1 MDKNEN
7 DSDDLIDIMLE
18 LHKYVPVKKCTLVDG
33 NSQRDVSGDV
43 CHAILIGGDQLTRKR
58 MEGVIDMR
66 RNSKTPITSLRGL
79 VPVCEDWNAKGISLE
94 VLLQTKV

>member
-1 MDKNEN
+1 
-7 DSDDLIDIMLE
+7 MLE
-18 LHKYVPVKKCTLVDG
+18 LHKYVPVKKCTLVDE

-43 CHAILIGGDQLTRKR
+43 CHAILLGGDQLTRKR

-66 RNSKTPITSLRGL
+66 RNSKTPITSLSGL
-79 VPVCEDWNAKGISLE
+79 VPTSEDWHAQGIFLE

>member
-1 MDKNEN
+1 MCNRFPLGVLDKNEN

-58 MEGVIDMR
+58 NGRCDRHE
-66 RNSKTPITSLRGL
+66 
-79 VPVCEDWNAKGISLE
+79 A
-94 VLLQTKV
+94 